1 MRLPFFISIFN
12 SMAGI
17 YIHIPFCKTRCSY
30 CDFHSGTNFKLK
42 NKLVDALCREIELRK
57 DYLNNETIQTI
68 YFGGGTPSLLEK
80 EDLFNITNAIH
91 SHFDTTQCAEMTI
104 EANPDDLT
112 EEYVR
117 MLKSFHFNR
126 ISIGIQSFD
135 NKELSL
141 INRRHSAEKAIE
153 AVKIC
158 QENGF
163 DNISIDLIYGLP
175 SQTLETWRENLH
187 QAIQLNVQHISAYHL
202 TYEKGTLIYK
212 LARQKEIIPVNED
225 TSIDMFKELI
235 STLEDADF
243 EQYEISNFSKKAFRS
258 QHNSSYWNEKKYI
271 GIGPSAHS
279 YDINSRQWNIDN
291 TQKYITAIEKGLSFF
306 NKEILTNEE
315 KYNDFIITK
324 LRTKEGINLS
334 ELEKFGEKLQQ
345 YCIKNTQKWIQS
357 GQLII
362 DNKQL
367 ALTKSGIFVSDS
379 IFSDLIWINNS

>member
-1 MRLPFFISIFN
+1 
-12 SMAGI
+12 MAGI

-42 NKLVDALCREIELRK
+42 HKLVDALCREIELRK

-91 SHFDTTQCAEMTI
+91 FHFDTTQCAEMTI

-212 LARQKEIIPVNED
+212 LARQKEIVPVNED
-225 TSIDMFKELI
+225 TSIDMFKGLI

-243 EQYEISNFSKKAFRS
+243 EQYEISNFSKKGFRS

-345 YCIKNTQKWIQS
+345 YCIKNTQKWIKN